1 MRKNQQGASFLMVLV
16 WMLIGISVITLGLKI
31 GPIYLDD
38 FAVSSSLDGLKRES
52 DLAKLSNE
60 QIVSRLEKH
69 FTVNNVRNFDKK
81 NIKITREK
89 TKVVVALIYE
99 VRTNIV
105 SNIDAVV
112 SFNHQLEANN
122 Q

>member
-1 MRKNQQGASFLMVLV
+1 MRKNQQGASFVMVLV
-16 WMLIGISVITLGLKI
+16 WILIGISVITLGLKI
-31 GPIYLDD
+31 GPIYIDD

-60 QIVSRLEKH
+60 QIISHLDKH
-69 FTVNNVRNFDKK
+69 FTVNSVRNFDKK

-112 SFNHQLEANN
+112 SFHHQLEANN